1 MWTQLIIGAS
11 IGLFGGFHCVAMCG
25 PIVAFIH
32 SKSQIKTTVII
43 YNFGRLI
50 TYVLLGVILGLV
62 GDGFQI
68 FGLQRW
74 LSVISGIT
82 ILAITL
88 FPQISKMFSRIGF
101 SFSPIQK
108 MKMQLSK
115 ATKNGNSFSYLFLG
129 MLNGLLPCGLVYVA
143 LAASLSTA
151 DTFSAATLML
161 GFGLGTWPLM
171 SIVAFGSGWF
181 AKTGKLR
188 LNYIVPALTILVGVI
203 LIARGLALDIPY
215 LSPVLAK
222 LGPDFAITTCGNP

>member
-1 MWTQLIIGAS
+1 MWTQLIIGVS
-11 IGLFGGFHCVAMCG
+11 IGLLGGFHCVAMCG

-32 SKSQIKTTVII
+32 GKSQIKSTVII
-43 YNFGRLI
+43 YNFGRLM
-50 TYVLLGVILGLV
+50 TYVLLGVVLGLV

-68 FGLQRW
+68 FGWQRW

-82 ILAITL
+82 ILAIAL
-88 FPQISKMFSRIGF
+88 FPQLSKMYSKLGI

-115 ATKNGNSFSYLFLG
+115 ATKNGNLFSYLFLG

-143 LAASLSTA
+143 LAASLATA
-151 DTFSAATLML
+151 NIFSAATIMF

-171 SIVAFGSGWF
+171 SLMAFGSGWF
-181 AKTGKLR
+181 AKSGRLR
-188 LNYIVPALTILVGVI
+188 LNYIVPTLTILVGVI

-222 LGPDFAITTCGNP
+222 LGPDFAITTCENP

>member
-1 MWTQLIIGAS
+1 MAFRFR
-11 IGLFGGFHCVAMCG
+11 LF
-25 PIVAFIH
+25 
-32 SKSQIKTTVII
+32 
-43 YNFGRLI
+43 
-50 TYVLLGVILGLV
+50 
-62 GDGFQI
+62 
-68 FGLQRW
+68 
-74 LSVISGIT
+74 
-82 ILAITL
+82 
-88 FPQISKMFSRIGF
+88 
-101 SFSPIQK
+101 QK

-115 ATKNGNSFSYLFLG
+115 ATKDGNVFSYLFLG

-171 SIVAFGSGWF
+171 SIVALGSGWF
-181 AKTGKLR
+181 AKTGKLK

-222 LGPDFAITTCGNP
+222 LGPDFTITTCGNP